1 MTAWSE
7 KASTFISYYDIS
19 WLAVSLHSNGLFL
32 GEPGL
37 ASFTGAK
44 GDGGGGDNWNYKT
57 CKAPVKSSPPTNPHM
72 SFYRLDALP
81 VTNCHRALKGKFQ
94 DIPEGDILRA
104 FATKKFL
111 DKTCQFL
118 PSATLIYHHY
128 SIFRQE
134 CKTPLLFHNVLGFYI
149 LLRKVFG
156 KLPFISVV
164 HLNMHC
170 FMQGSLKQK
179 GSTRQYIYLVS
190 KLK

>member
-1 MTAWSE
+1 MTTGTIRRA
-7 KASTFISYYDIS
+7 K
-19 WLAVSLHSNGLFL
+19 LLSNHHHQQ
-32 GEPGL
+32 
-37 ASFTGAK
+37 TH
-44 GDGGGGDNWNYKT
+44 T
-57 CKAPVKSSPPTNPHM
+57 

-104 FATKKFL
+104 FATKNSWTKHVNSSL
-111 DKTCQFL
+111 QQL
-118 PSATLIYHHY
+118 YHHY
-128 SIFRQE
+128 NIFRQE

-179 GSTRQYIYLVS
+179 GSTRQYIYSVS